1 MDFQESINTII
12 LVGAMVASIAVTIIA
27 ILTYFRKGKLKA
39 GRFIMDFKKDI
50 ESVVEEVKEEIPEEA
65 SEKPP
70 EERQF
75 LLLRQYHS
83 QGLAQSKISFW
94 FSLIFASLGFG
105 VIIIAILM
113 MDKEAKLT
121 EQGRAFIP
129 LIAGTIIDA
138 VAALFF
144 VQSNKARRLMTEF
157 FDKLR
162 TDRKFEE
169 SLQLADQI
177 PDEILQSKLKIM
189 LAMSFAE
196 VKSTDDILSSMFN
209 IEQQPNK
216 RNEMKKEKPGKAK
229 KGKPEKKQ
237 SK

>member
-1 MDFQESINTII
+1 MEFQESLNTII
-12 LVGAMVASIAVTIIA
+12 YVGAMVASVAVTLIA
-27 ILTYFRKGKLKA
+27 ILTYFRKGKLRA
-39 GRFIMDFKKDI
+39 GRFMVDFKKDI
-50 ESVVEEVKEEIPEEA
+50 ESVVKEVEEAIPEEV
-65 SEKPP
+65 SKKPP

-94 FSLIFASLGFG
+94 FSLIFASLGFV

-144 VQSNKARRLMTEF
+144 IQSNKARRLMTEF

-177 PDEILQSKLKIM
+177 PDKTLQSRLKIM

-196 VKSTDDILSSMFN
+196 VKSTDGVLSSMFN
-209 IEQQPNK
+209 IKQQPNK
-216 RNEMKKEKPGKAK
+216 RNEMKKEKSVEAK
-229 KGKPEKKQ
+229 KGKSEKKQ